1 MEKFITVIGG
11 ANIDICAT
19 MSGVKIAND
28 SNPGHVTLGHGGVA
42 RNVAH
47 SLRLLGHEVRF
58 VSVFGNDNFGQLS
71 HDHCQK
77 IGLELSMSQQV
88 HDFRNGLYLCV
99 NDRYGELVVA
109 VAETDIINN
118 ITPEFLASRLPV
130 INQSVAVVADT
141 NLPAKSLQF
150 LIDNCFA
157 PLVVDAVSA
166 AKAVRV
172 ATALQ
177 QSSKHRLHTL
187 KLNRQEAFAISKCDN
202 VPDAA
207 RWLATQGVE
216 HIYITL
222 GADGVYCSNGTISEK
237 FETVATEVVNAT
249 GAGDAFVAGV
259 VHGMLRNEPFP
270 QPAHAGQR
278 VAAATLLSQYT
289 VNPDLANF
297 DI

>member
-11 ANIDICAT
+11 ANIDISAT
-19 MSGVKIAND
+19 MSGSKIASD

-47 SLRLLGHEVRF
+47 NLRLLGHEVRF

-71 HDHCQK
+71 HDHCAK

-88 HDFRNGLYLCV
+88 PDFRNGLYLCV

-130 INQSVAVVADT
+130 INQSEIVIADT
-141 NLPAKSLQF
+141 NLPTKSIQF
-150 LIDNCFA
+150 LIDNCCV
-157 PLVVDAVSA
+157 PVVIDAVSS

-172 ATALQ
+172 ATALE

-187 KLNRQEAFAISKCDN
+187 KLNRQEAQAISQCGT
-202 VPDAA
+202 VPEAA
-207 RWLATQGVE
+207 QWLIAHGVE
-216 HIYITL
+216 HVYITL
-222 GADGVYCSNGTISEK
+222 GADGVYCSNGSVIEQY
-237 FETVATEVVNAT
+237 ETVATEVVNAT

-278 VAAATLLSQYT
+278 VAAATLLSQNT

-297 DI
+297 EI